1 LYIKNNIDNKINYF
15 ILKTKNNNDYFNIIE
30 ISKIINKYFI
40 KNYIN
45 DDNISISTE
54 ESLLIDNNND
64 DNNFIYIKDFSSINE
79 ELCINNIY
87 LSNINIKIGIENE
100 SKIIFK
106 EIDNYFIKLLYK
118 ISNII
123 DLIKLLIIYYLVH
136 RKNINN
142 LDNVF
147 YLNYFYLLEI
157 FNFYNENMII
167 IK

>member
-1 LYIKNNIDNKINYF
+1 MYIKNNIDNKINYF